1 MGDWKIKKLLID
13 KSKLYKLYIKNGRKI
28 GVHDKLLNM
37 INNKTTEISN
47 GKKIYFDN
55 LRKNLSDPKLNRKGY
70 WGILKSFTNWKKIP
84 IIPPLLINN
93 QLVTN
98 FNNKANN
105 FDEHSLNQYSVI
117 DNSSK
122 LLTDQ
127 AAYTTSLL
135 SSLDI
140 KESDILDIL
149 ESLDTNKAHG
159 HDDVSNRMLKV
170 SQKSILKPLKL
181 IFENCLRTRLFPDQ
195 WKKANVVP
203 IQK

>member
-28 GVHDKLLNM
+28 GVHEKLLNM
-37 INNKTTEISN
+37 TNNKTTEISN

-55 LRKNLSDPKLNRKGY
+55 LRKNLSDPKLNRKAY

-84 IIPPLLINN
+84 IIPPLLIND

-105 FDEHSLNQYSVI
+105 FDEHSSNQYSVI

-140 KESDILDIL
+140 KKSDILDIL
-149 ESLDTNKAHG
+149 ESLDTNKVHG
-159 HDDVSNRMLKV
+159 HDDISNRMLKV

-195 WKKANVVP
+195 WKKTNVVP